1 MNFKQKFTTK
11 LNAMTILEHFEKAK
25 ADGCEWAD
33 AAIRNTHP
41 AILEFNECEN
51 LKEALVGAFNFDKTP
66 EGKNFWF
73 SIFAGMFDDLD
84 SALSYARDRFSRIK
98 LTREARAQ
106 NPN

>member
-1 MNFKQKFTTK
+1 
-11 LNAMTILEHFEKAK
+11 MTIFEHFEKAK

-41 AILEFNECEN
+41 AILEFNEYEN
-51 LKEALVGAFNFDKTP
+51 IKEALVGAFNFGETP
-66 EGKNFWF
+66 EGKVFWL

-84 SALSYARDRFSRIK
+84 SAILYVRDRAIRIE

-106 NPN
+106 SPN

>member
-1 MNFKQKFTTK
+1 
-11 LNAMTILEHFEKAK
+11 MTILEHFEKAK

-73 SIFAGMFDDLD
+73 SIFAGMFEDLD
-84 SALSYARDRFSRIK
+84 SALSYLSNARDRFSRIK
-98 LTREARAQ
+98 LTRKARAQ